1 MPWVRLHVKNVLNVL
16 LKCAHLTQIHMKS
29 IKLKLVVILFL
40 STVFSCEQKT
50 TETSQSEPSIPED
63 FTSMQM
69 TGVEQVSIDVDLDG
83 AVNRLS
89 KAVTFP
95 TISNQDRED
104 FDTKAFDNYHEFI
117 KNAYPNVH
125 KALKREILGDPRPY
139 SLLYTWEGKDPSLKP
154 ALFYA
159 HQDVVPVP
167 DDSRDQWKQDPFSGA
182 VVDGYIWGRGVLDD
196 KNQIHA
202 ILEAAEMKIKE
213 GWQPSRTIYFVFGQD
228 EEVGGPEGAKHIA
241 DVLEQRGIKRFVYV
255 MDESAPLTPG
265 IFPEIQENTVLIGI
279 AQKGFISLELA
290 INGIGGHSSM
300 PPEESNI
307 GIIAKAITKLEAAQF
322 PYRIHP
328 AVRSQYRYMG
338 PELPKE
344 QQPLYAAVAFGKDE
358 EMTDMEKKFIE
369 VMSGNEVT
377 RAMLHTTIAVTMFNA
392 GIKDNVLPPSATA
405 VVNFRPMPGDR
416 PEVIIQH
423 VKDAIQDDRITVK
436 DISAS
441 TPATNIAEVGN
452 PAYNML
458 EKTIR
463 QIWGNDLIVSPFF
476 VVGGSDSKHFQAR
489 DFAPDVYTITAI
501 QLENTEEFKGFH
513 GVNERILVEEY
524 GKSIGFFY
532 QIFDNLEEL

>member
-1 MPWVRLHVKNVLNVL
+1 MKIKTCIAFAAVAVVL
-16 LKCAHLTQIHMKS
+16 
-29 IKLKLVVILFL
+29 
-40 STVFSCEQKT
+40 SCNQKT
-50 TETSQSEPSIPED
+50 KEETQATTASEPVNLED

-69 TGVEQVSIDVDLDG
+69 TGIEQISIDVDLDS
-83 AVNRLS
+83 AVKRLS
-89 KAVTFP
+89 KAVTYK
-95 TISNQDRED
+95 TISNQDRDD
-104 FDTKAFDNYHEFI
+104 FDTKAFEGYHKFLEQS
-117 KNAYPNVH
+117 YPLVH
-125 KALKREILGDPRPY
+125 KTLKKELHGDPRPY
-139 SLLYTWEGKDPSLKP
+139 SLLYTWEGKDPSLQP

-167 DDSRDQWKQDPFSGA
+167 EESRDQWKEDPFAGT
-182 VVDGYIWGRGVLDD
+182 VKDGYIWGRGVLDD

-213 GWQPSRTIYFVFGQD
+213 GWQPNRTLYFVFGQD
-228 EEVGGPEGAKHIA
+228 EEVGGSEGAKKIA
-241 DVLEQRGIKRFVYV
+241 DVLEQRGIERFAYV

-265 IFPEIQENTVLIGI
+265 IFPGIKENTALIGI

-290 INGIGGHSSM
+290 IHGIGGHSAM

-307 GIIAKAITKLEAAQF
+307 GILAEAITKLEAAPF
-322 PYRIHP
+322 PYKIHP

-338 PELPKE
+338 PELDEELK
-344 QQPLYAAVAFGKDE
+344 PLYAAVAFGKDDE
-358 EMTDMEKKFIE
+358 LTDQEQKFIE
-369 VMSGNEVT
+369 AMAGNEVT
-377 RAMLHTTIAVTMFNA
+377 RAMLHTTIATTMFNA

-405 VVNFRPMPGDR
+405 VVNFRPMPGDT
-416 PEVIIQH
+416 PEVLIKHI
-423 VKDAIQDDRITVK
+423 KAAIQDDRIEIR

-463 QIWGNDLIVSPFF
+463 QIYGNDLIVSPFF

-513 GVNERILVEEY
+513 GVNERILVNEY
-524 GKSIGFFY
+524 AKSIGFFY
-532 QIFDNLEEL
+532 QIFDNLEALKE